1 MAHLNDVFETNGT
14 LRCLPRFVMVG
25 LLGTLLDIGLF
36 TVLRVRIGM
45 PTLAANTISYSAG
58 IVNNYVLHRRWTYA
72 DRPRKALGA
81 QFSQFAAV
89 GLSALLLNNLL
100 VLLLVSPLGAL
111 FAHAGYGDVSAK
123 ICATGVGLC
132 WNFLANSFWT
142 FAEASKGS

>member
-1 MAHLNDVFETNGT
+1 MPRPYQVTMAHLNDVFETNGT

-36 TVLRVRIGM
+36 TLLRVRIGM
-45 PTLAANTISYSAG
+45 PTLAANTIWYSAG

-89 GLSALLLNNLL
+89 SLSALLLNNLL
-100 VLLLVSPLGAL
+100 VLLLVPPLGAL

-123 ICATGVGLC
+123 ICRDGCGLVLE
-132 WNFLANSFWT
+132 FPR
-142 FAEASKGS
+142 E